1 MTVQYNITPDELEY
15 LIRMVMAILEEQKN
29 KIHMD

>member
-15 LIRMVMAILEEQKN
+15 LIRMAIAILEEKKKN
-29 KIHMD
+29 LD